1 MKKSKKF
8 VLAGLALLAA
18 ITMVLLPL
26 SSCKTEVDTS
36 SPQQEQTDDSTGTG
50 ENAGSGGN
58 GDGTNTGTGDSSGG
72 TGGNAGTGNNGS
84 TGTGGNAGT
93 GNNGSTDTSGNA
105 GTGSDSNE
113 DNKPEEPVVGTYTV
127 KHLQQD
133 ASGDGYTP
141 AADGSEEKAGTVGGD
156 TEAEAKTYEGFT
168 AQPVVQ
174 QKIAP
179 GGATVVEIKYDRK
192 TVTLQLDANGGSLAD
207 GGDTISGRYGA
218 DVEWSGNLTRS
229 GHTFTGWS
237 PDLPATFSLDD
248 EGRTYTA
255 QWQPNQVVVEAT
267 APVNPAE
274 GTITDSKTDSGYTF
288 TADFGDN
295 ASGDYAWFVDGE
307 RQECTDKEFT
317 WDTSSVAAGVHEIR
331 VEFGGNDARTTVE
344 VKK

>member
-1 MKKSKKF
+1 MKSKKF

-36 SPQQEQTDDSTGTG
+36 SPQQEQPGDSTG
-50 ENAGSGGN
+50 
-58 GDGTNTGTGDSSGG
+58 
-72 TGGNAGTGNNGS
+72 
-84 TGTGGNAGT
+84 
-93 GNNGSTDTSGNA
+93 GNA

-113 DNKPEEPVVGTYTV
+113 DNKPEE
-127 KHLQQD
+127 H
-133 ASGDGYTP
+133 
-141 AADGSEEKAGTVGGD
+141 
-156 TEAEAKTYEGFT
+156 
-168 AQPVVQ
+168 
-174 QKIAP
+174 
-179 GGATVVEIKYDRK
+179 
-192 TVTLQLDANGGSLAD
+192 
-207 GGDTISGRYGA
+207 
-218 DVEWSGNLTRS
+218 
-229 GHTFTGWS
+229 
-237 PDLPATFSLDD
+237 
-248 EGRTYTA
+248 
-255 QWQPNQVVVEAT
+255 QVDVEAT

-307 RQECTDKEFT
+307 RQQGQTGKEFT

>member
-8 VLAGLALLAA
+8 VLVGFVLLA

-26 SSCKTEVDTS
+26 SGCKTEVDTS
-36 SPQQEQTDDSTGTG
+36 SPQQEQP
-50 ENAGSGGN
+50 
-58 GDGTNTGTGDSSGG
+58 GDS
-72 TGGNAGTGNNGS
+72 TGNNGS
-84 TGTGGNAGT
+84 TGTGENAGT
-93 GNNGSTDTSGNA
+93 GGNGSTGGNA

-174 QKIAP
+174 QKIAA

-255 QWQPNQVVVEAT
+255 QWQPNQVDVEVT
-267 APVNPAE
+267 APVNPSA

-288 TADFGDN
+288 TADFWDN
-295 ASGDYAWFVDGE
+295 ASGAYAWFVDGE
-307 RQECTDKEFT
+307 RQQECTDKEFT

-331 VEFGGNDARTTVE
+331 VEVGDNDARTTVE